1 MDHDAR
7 GVASSPWPKLPAD
20 VLSEI
25 AARLHDAGD
34 FVRFR
39 AACRPWHEALPPAR
53 APSFLPWILEEYDS
67 SIDDPHVL
75 LCSPFSASRT
85 RHLLPLP
92 AIRGTSIKGSDASGG
107 RVLAVPD
114 EGRTAALVNPLDVRD
129 AASLPPVPQ
138 RKSWRDRWGSA
149 SGAVVSSNG
158 AVVFHTLQHREDHF
172 FAAIQLRPGEPSWE
186 KVDTYAVGW
195 HMSLLDDDERR
206 AAALWSSAVVPGAAC
221 RVAALP
227 PRPRGSSRFLLEF
240 RGELLCVDV
249 VLRPRPNLA
258 SVRVHAKRAEDD
270 GWRSRGDTDHLCLF
284 LGLRSSL
291 AMDAR
296 ESPGSVEVSGGCAY
310 FFLRRQNKER
320 VEQTLGRIHL
330 YRYSFRSDTA
340 TFVDE
345 LNTVVIPTWFVP
357 RPRMSPLLPRVQ

>member
-114 EGRTAALVNPLDVRD
+114 EGRTAALVNPLDVHD
-129 AASLPPVPQ
+129 TASLPPVPQ
-138 RKSWRDRWGSA
+138 SKSRRDKWGSA

-158 AVVFHTLQHREDHF
+158 AVVFHTLRHQEDYF
-172 FAAIQLRPGEPSWE
+172 FAATQLRPGEPSWE
-186 KVDTYAVGW
+186 RVDVPYAVG
-195 HMSLLDDDERR
+195 LLELDDDERR

-227 PRPRGSSRFLLEF
+227 PRPRGSNRFVLEF
-240 RGELLCVDV
+240 RGELLCADV
-249 VLRPRPNLA
+249 FLQPNSA
-258 SVRVHAKRAEDD
+258 TWSVRVHAMQAEDD
-270 GWRSRGDTDHLCLF
+270 GWRRRGDTDHLCLF
-284 LGLRSSL
+284 LGLSSF

-296 ESPGSVEVSGGCAY
+296 EFTGSAEETGGCAY
-310 FFLRRQNKER
+310 FFLRRLHKER
-320 VEQTLGRIHL
+320 EEQPLGRILL
-330 YRYSFRSDTA
+330 YRYSFQSGTA

-345 LNTVVIPTWFVP
+345 LSTMVIPTWFIP